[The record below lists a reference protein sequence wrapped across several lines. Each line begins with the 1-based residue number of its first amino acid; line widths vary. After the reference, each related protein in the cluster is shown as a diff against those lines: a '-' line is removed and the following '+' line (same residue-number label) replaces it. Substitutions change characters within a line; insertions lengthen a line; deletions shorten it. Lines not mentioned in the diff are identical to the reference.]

1 MQLDPERG
9 YDLIGDIHGCG
20 HALARLLDQLGYHL
34 QGGVW
39 RHPRR
44 QVIFLGDIID
54 RGPHIREA
62 LHLVYD
68 MVDRGQA
75 YCIMGNHEF
84 NALGWYMPAPPGS
97 GRDFVREHSPRFA
110 RLLQETFQQFEPY
123 PEEWKAFRD
132 WFYGLPLFLETE
144 RFRVVH
150 ACWDSRV
157 IARLRPFLND
167 ACINPAILHEAGLPG
182 TFICQA
188 LDRLLRGTDMPL
200 PEGMTLTSEEGFVR
214 TFFRTS
220 SGKRTRKPTVM
231 SCSSPTV
238 CRITRRACPCRN
250 SRRAACS
257 STARTSRCCSSVTTG
272 VVAVRDRFAT
282 IWPVWT
288 TAR

>member
-20 HALARLLDQLGYHL
+20 HALARLLDQLGYRL

-44 QVIFLGDIID
+44 QMIFLGDIID

-62 LHLVYD
+62 LHLVHA
-68 MVDRGQA
+68 MVDHGQA
-75 YCIMGNHEF
+75 HCIMGNHEF

-110 RLLQETFQQFEPY
+110 RLLQETFQQFEHY
-123 PEEWKAFRD
+123 PEEWKAFRE
-132 WFYGLPLFLETE
+132 WFYDLPLFLETE

-157 IARLRPFLND
+157 IARLRPLLND
-167 ACINPAILHEAGLPG
+167 GRINPAILREAGLPG

-188 LDRLLRGTDMPL
+188 LDRLLRGTDID
-200 PEGMTLTSEEGFVR
+200 
-214 TFFRTS
+214 
-220 SGKRTRKPTVM
+220 RK
-231 SCSSPTV
+231 
-238 CRITRRACPCRN
+238 
-250 SRRAACS
+250 
-257 STARTSRCCSSVTTG
+257 SV
-272 VVAVRDRFAT
+272 V
-282 IWPVWT
+282 
-288 TAR
+288 